1 MARDA
6 KGFWWFWCALL
17 TTVVALDRWT
27 KILAE
32 EQLRFGESRSLIDSW
47 FSLTLVYN
55 AGAAFGM
62 LQGARWLFVFIALI
76 LVAVLIWQ
84 RNVLMAQTRTAQLAT
99 ALLLGG
105 VVGNLWDRI
114 AYGYV
119 IDFLHFHYW
128 PVFNVADMAIVVGAV
143 ILGGEVIRH
152 ERSQNSN

>member
-6 KGFWWFWCALL
+6 KGFWWFWYALL

-32 EQLRFGESRSLIDSW
+32 EQLSFGESRALIEGW
-47 FSLTLVYN
+47 FSFTLVYN

-76 LVAVLIWQ
+76 LLAVLIWQ
-84 RNVLMAQTRTAQLAT
+84 RKVLVAQTRTAQLAT

-119 IDFLHFHYW
+119 VDFLHFHYW

-152 ERSQNSN
+152 ERSQNGN